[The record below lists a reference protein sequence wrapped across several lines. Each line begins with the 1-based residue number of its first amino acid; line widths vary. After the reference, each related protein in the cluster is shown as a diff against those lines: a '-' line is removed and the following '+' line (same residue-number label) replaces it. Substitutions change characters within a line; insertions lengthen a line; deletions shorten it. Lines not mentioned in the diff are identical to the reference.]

1 MSILQTI
8 KRILIIC
15 VIQHEKGMPMND
27 KSIKALNA
35 FVDKIIEA
43 VETRLAKK
51 PQAGFSQAKVLK
63 VDGDT
68 AWVHI
73 PGGYPETPVKKTI
86 NCKKGDTVQVRV
98 GDDGAILV
106 GNDTAPPTD
115 DTAADKAQ
123 QTADEAVKA
132 ADNVKGLVD
141 AISQFFWFLNGNSA
155 EAGAHVTEIP
165 EKSFLKNPRGGNL
178 LLRSNSVRIRLGTQ
192 ILSELSADRVSLASG
207 KAVVKYSEDG
217 SAFGLDDSHRIV
229 VCKGTD
235 EAGVRNDATLSSRDV
250 TDFDM
255 ATMPMAFFN
264 ATHKVKNG
272 TKHYAA
278 SVYAFDGEGG
288 FWAMVL
294 GKDGLL
300 QNTGGFSIWAPGG
313 LKKFSLDGYAVLEA
327 SVADH
332 NDIFSH
338 LSSLYSMET
347 YALTLS
353 SSPLAKGDHLEYS
366 VTKTKQGYYPLCI
379 AGFNIARQALTVR
392 SCYIDEAT
400 EGSCKIHVHIRN
412 DTGSASAGA
421 DIPANIMV
429 LWIKMSA

>member
-8 KRILIIC
+8 KRILITC
-15 VIQHEKGMPMND
+15 AIQHEKGMPMND

-123 QTADEAVKA
+123 QTADKAVKA
-132 ADNVKGLVD
+132 ADDVKGQVD

-264 ATHKVKNG
+264 ATHSVKNG
-272 TKHYAA
+272 TKHYA
-278 SVYAFDGEGG
+278 SSMYAFDGEGG
-288 FWAMVL
+288 FWAVVL

-313 LKKFSLDGYAVLEA
+313 LKKFSLDGYAVLET

-412 DTGSASAGA
+412 DSGNASAGA